1 MGTSGDTGPARCRSL
16 ILATNGLDAVRQI
29 PQNLLKIFLTWAC
42 CRWCPKL
49 ALVQQS
55 VDVGR
60 FALGIDTETAQL
72 GGQSRGE
79 SCHG

>member
-1 MGTSGDTGPARCRSL
+1 MDLPM
-16 ILATNGLDAVRQI
+16 
-29 PQNLLKIFLTWAC
+29 
-42 CRWCPKL
+42 
-49 ALVQQS
+49 LVQQS